1 MDTSELMRV
10 TPDELASALL
20 NRRMLLKDSLPG
32 VIRNL
37 EAEEDALSPKVD
49 RMKKAFDEANDKVVK
64 FKANRDECQTLAG
77 TLIPDVKRIRAK
89 LNDSGGMISLD
100 PKWKKMRLLEQIE
113 EIENKIQTSALDH
126 KSERKLLEKRRALI
140 SENDKWIRDR
150 KDSNPEMAE
159 YLEKNR
165 EMSKLFKKAD
175 KEHSLMMGAVTKA
188 QPLYE
193 KMTSASEEIREIR
206 SQLDRAKELLA
217 QSDKAI
223 DYWEKRI
230 ENGFGDMGPG
240 FRDLLKGQKNVD
252 MGGSSSFAKRSR
264 KLKDKK
270 SRGEEE

>member
-1 MDTSELMRV
+1 
-10 TPDELASALL
+10 
-20 NRRMLLKDSLPG
+20 
-32 VIRNL
+32 
-37 EAEEDALSPKVD
+37 
-49 RMKKAFDEANDKVVK
+49 
-64 FKANRDECQTLAG
+64 
-77 TLIPDVKRIRAK
+77 
-89 LNDSGGMISLD
+89 
-100 PKWKKMRLLEQIE
+100 
-113 EIENKIQTSALDH
+113 
-126 KSERKLLEKRRALI
+126 
-140 SENDKWIRDR
+140 
-150 KDSNPEMAE
+150 MAE

>member
-1 MDTSELMRV
+1 
-10 TPDELASALL
+10 
-20 NRRMLLKDSLPG
+20 
-32 VIRNL
+32 
-37 EAEEDALSPKVD
+37 
-49 RMKKAFDEANDKVVK
+49 
-64 FKANRDECQTLAG
+64 
-77 TLIPDVKRIRAK
+77 
-89 LNDSGGMISLD
+89 
-100 PKWKKMRLLEQIE
+100 
-113 EIENKIQTSALDH
+113 
-126 KSERKLLEKRRALI
+126 
-140 SENDKWIRDR
+140 
-150 KDSNPEMAE
+150 MAE

-252 MGGSSSFAKRSR
+252 MGGNSSFAKRSR